1 MDLVRELL
9 AYIADNGSER
19 MSIRQPSS
27 DEYSDELISYHLG
40 IMHEHGLF
48 TGTEYDGGTWGL
60 RALTWEGQ
68 DFLGAAEND
77 TVWNEAK
84 KRAGSTFGALTL
96 GAVKELLNQVA
107 KQLVGLG

>member
-19 MSIRQPSS
+19 MSIQQPSS

-40 IMHEHGLF
+40 IMHQHGLF
-48 TGTEYDGGTWGL
+48 TGNQYHDGTWGL
-60 RALTWEGQ
+60 EALTWEGQ
-68 DFLGAAEND
+68 DFLSAAEND

-84 KRAGSTFGALTL
+84 KRAGSTFGTLTL
-96 GAVKELLNQVA
+96 GVLKELLNQVVR
-107 KQLVGLG
+107 QQVGLD